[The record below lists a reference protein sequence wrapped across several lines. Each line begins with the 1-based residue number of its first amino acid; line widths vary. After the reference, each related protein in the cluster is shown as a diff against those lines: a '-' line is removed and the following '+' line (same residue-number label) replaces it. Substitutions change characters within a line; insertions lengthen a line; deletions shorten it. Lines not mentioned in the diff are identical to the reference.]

1 MRIKEWTWFVEEEVE
16 SALVEVV
23 VGLVACSLKENGIS
37 RREERS
43 PLGKVKTVGEG
54 S

>member
-1 MRIKEWTWFVEEEVE
+1 MRMKECTW
-16 SALVEVV
+16 LVEDVSFGEDDEV
-23 VGLVACSLKENGIS
+23 DGLVACSLKENGIS